1 MTAYEAP
8 AFDPSTSFSWT
19 LRSAEIAGRVS
30 RRRQITQ
37 AGLTL
42 AADESATSHVNGN
55 GARRQAAKRYTAPAF
70 APGTAFAWTL
80 RSAELAGRESQT
92 RNRRPDLHPT
102 VLVAA

>member
-1 MTAYEAP
+1 MTAYETP
-8 AFDPSTSFSWT
+8 VFDPSTSFSWT

-30 RRRQITQ
+30 RRQVTR

-55 GARRQAAKRYTAPAF
+55 GAGRQAAKRYTAPAF